1 MNLNNAVVLITGA
14 NRGLGKALAQAAV
27 AAGARKVYAAARNPA
42 TVDIAGV
49 TPIRLD
55 VTNAA
60 DIAAAVQAIPDLNI
74 LINNAGISTGS
85 GVTTADALSAARN
98 ELEVN
103 FFAPLALSHAF
114 APVLGRN
121 GGGAI
126 INILSALSWASLPS
140 TGTYSAS
147 KAAAWALT
155 NGLRGE
161 LAAQNTHVL
170 GAHMG
175 YMDTDMTA
183 GIEAPKSAP
192 ADIAHA
198 IVTALEANQDE
209 VLTDDTSRQVK
220 AGFAAPRSLYLGAPR
235 AA

>member
-1 MNLNNAVVLITGA
+1 MQFKDAVVLVTGA
-14 NRGLGKALAQAAV
+14 NRGLGKALAQAALQ
-27 AAGARKVYAAARNPA
+27 AGARKVYAAARNPA
-42 TVDIAGV
+42 SVDLPGV
-49 TPIRLD
+49 TPIQLD
-55 VTNAA
+55 VTSAA
-60 DIAAAVQAIPDLNI
+60 DIAAAVQAMPDLTI
-74 LINNAGISTGS
+74 LVNNAGISTGS
-85 GVTTADALSAARN
+85 GVTSPDALAAARA
-98 ELEVN
+98 ELETN

-114 APVLGRN
+114 APTLGRN

-126 INILSALSWASLPS
+126 INILSALSWISLPS

-161 LAAQNTHVL
+161 LRAQHTQVL

-183 GIEAPKSAP
+183 GIDAPKARP
-192 ADIAHA
+192 ADIAQA
-198 IVTALEANQDE
+198 IVSALEAGQDE

-220 AGFAAPRSLYLGAPR
+220 AGFAAPRSAYLGEAR

>member
-1 MNLNNAVVLITGA
+1 MNFNNAVVLITGA
-14 NRGLGKALAQAAV
+14 NRGLGKALAQAAI

-60 DIAAAVQAIPDLNI
+60 DIAAAVQAIHDLTI

-183 GIEAPKSAP
+183 GINAPKSAP

>member
-1 MNLNNAVVLITGA
+1 MNFKDAVVLVTGA
-14 NRGLGKALAQAAV
+14 NRGLGKALAQAAL
-27 AAGARKVYAAARNPA
+27 AAGARKVYAGARKPESV
-42 TVDIAGV
+42 TYAGV
-49 TPIRLD
+49 TPIKLD
-55 VTNAA
+55 ATNAA
-60 DIAAAVQAIPDLNI
+60 DVAAVVQAIPDLTI

-85 GVTTADALSAARN
+85 GATTPDALQAARD
-98 ELEVN
+98 ELEIN

-126 INILSALSWASLPS
+126 INILSALTWISLPS

-147 KAAAWALT
+147 KAAAWGLT
-155 NGLRGE
+155 NSLRGE

-183 GIEAPKSAP
+183 GVDAPKAAP
-192 ADIAHA
+192 ADIADA
-198 IVTALEANQDE
+198 IVKALNAGEDE
-209 VLTDDTSRQVK
+209 VLTDETSRQVK
-220 AGFAAPRSLYLGAPR
+220 AGFSAPRSAYLGAPR

>member
-1 MNLNNAVVLITGA
+1 MNFKDSIVLVTGA
-14 NRGLGKALAQAAV
+14 NRGLGKALAEAAV
-27 AAGARKVYAAARNPA
+27 KAGARKVYAAARNPA
-42 TVDIAGV
+42 SVDIAGV
-49 TPIRLD
+49 TPIKLD
-55 VTNAA
+55 VTQAA
-60 DIAAAVQAIPDLNI
+60 DIAAAVQAIPDLTI
-74 LINNAGISTGS
+74 LINNAGIHVVG
-85 GVTTADALSAARN
+85 GVTSPDALQAARD

-103 FFAPLALSHAF
+103 FFAPLALSNAF

-126 INILSALSWASLPS
+126 INILSALSWASFPT

-147 KAAAWALT
+147 KSAAWALT

-161 LAAQNTHVL
+161 LRAQNTQVL

-183 GIEAPKSAP
+183 GVDAPKSAP
-192 ADIAHA
+192 ADIAQA

-209 VLTDDTSRQVK
+209 VLTDVVSQQVR
-220 AGFAAPRSLYLGAPR
+220 GSFAAPRAFYLGEPR
-235 AA
+235 A

>member
-1 MNLNNAVVLITGA
+1 MNFKDSVVLVTGA
-14 NRGLGKALAQAAV
+14 NRGLGKALAEAAV
-27 AAGARKVYAAARNPA
+27 RAGARKVYAAARKPE
-42 TVDIAGV
+42 TVDIAGA
-49 TPIRLD
+49 TPIKLD
-55 VTNAA
+55 VTSAA
-60 DIAAAVQAIPDLNI
+60 DIAAVVQAIPDLTI
-74 LINNAGISTGS
+74 LINNAGIHVVG
-85 GVTTADALSAARN
+85 GVTGPDALGAARA
-98 ELEVN
+98 EFETN

-126 INILSALSWASLPS
+126 INILSALSWASFPT

-161 LAAQNTHVL
+161 LRAQNTQVL

-183 GIEAPKSAP
+183 GVDAPKSSP
-192 ADIAHA
+192 AVIAQA
-198 IVTALEANQDE
+198 IVAALEGNEDE
-209 VLTDDTSRQVK
+209 VLTDEVSRQVR
-220 AGFAAPRSLYLGAPR
+220 ASFAAPRAFYLG
-235 AA
+235 

>member
-1 MNLNNAVVLITGA
+1 MNFKDSVVLVTGA

-42 TVDIAGV
+42 SVDIAGV
-49 TPIRLD
+49 TPIKLD

-60 DIAAAVQAIPDLNI
+60 DIAAAVQAIPDLTI

-85 GVTTADALSAARN
+85 GATTPDALQAARD

-126 INILSALSWASLPS
+126 INILSALSWLSFPG

-147 KAAAWALT
+147 KAAAWGLT
-155 NGLRGE
+155 NSLRGE
-161 LAAQNTHVL
+161 LRAQNTHVL
-170 GAHMG
+170 AAHMG

-183 GIEAPKSAP
+183 GIDAPKSAP
-192 ADIAHA
+192 ADIAAA
-198 IVTALEANQDE
+198 IVTALQANEDE
-209 VLTDDTSRQVK
+209 VLTDAISHQVK
-220 AGFAAPRSLYLGAPR
+220 AGLTAPRSAYLGEPR
-235 AA
+235 AV

>member
-1 MNLNNAVVLITGA
+1 MNFKDAVVLVTGA

-27 AAGARKVYAAARNPA
+27 AAGARKVYAAARNPSS
-42 TVDIAGV
+42 VDIADV
-49 TPIRLD
+49 TPIKLD
-55 VTNAA
+55 VTSAA
-60 DIAAAVQAIPDLNI
+60 DIAAVVQAIPDLSI
-74 LINNAGISTGS
+74 LINNAGIHVVG
-85 GVTTADALSAARN
+85 GVTAPDALAAARA
-98 ELEVN
+98 ELETN

-147 KAAAWALT
+147 KAAAWGLT
-155 NGLRGE
+155 NSLRGE
-161 LAAQNTHVL
+161 LAGQNTQVL

-183 GIEAPKSAP
+183 GVEAQKSAP
-192 ADIAHA
+192 ADIAAA
-198 IVTALEANQDE
+198 IVRALEEGQAE
-209 VLTDDTSRQVK
+209 VLTDDTSRHVK
-220 AGFAAPRSLYLGAPR
+220 AGFSAARSLYLGA
-235 AA
+235 

>member
-1 MNLNNAVVLITGA
+1 MNFNNAVVLITGA

-60 DIAAAVQAIPDLNI
+60 DIAAAVQAIPDLTI

-183 GIEAPKSAP
+183 AIEAPKSAP

>member
-1 MNLNNAVVLITGA
+1 MNFKDSVVLVTGA

-42 TVDIAGV
+42 SVDIAGV
-49 TPIRLD
+49 TPIQLD

-60 DIAAAVQAIPDLNI
+60 DIAAAVKAIPDLTI
-74 LINNAGISTGS
+74 LVNNAGISTGS
-85 GVTTADALSAARN
+85 GATTPDALQAARD

-126 INILSALSWASLPS
+126 INILSALSWLSFPS

-147 KAAAWALT
+147 KAAAWGLT
-155 NGLRGE
+155 NSLRGE
-161 LAAQNTHVL
+161 LRAQNTHVL
-170 GAHMG
+170 AAHMG

-183 GIEAPKSAP
+183 GIDAPKSAP
-192 ADIAHA
+192 ADIAAA
-198 IVTALEANQDE
+198 IVNALQANEDE
-209 VLTDDTSRQVK
+209 VLTDAVSHQVK
-220 AGFAAPRSLYLGAPR
+220 AGLNAPRSAYLGEPR

>member
-1 MNLNNAVVLITGA
+1 MNFKDAVVLVTGA
-14 NRGLGKALAQAAV
+14 NRGLGKALAEAALK
-27 AAGARKVYAAARNPA
+27 AGARKVYAAARNPESV
-42 TVDIAGV
+42 TLPGV
-49 TPIRLD
+49 TPIKLD

-60 DIAAAVQAIPDLNI
+60 DIAAAVRAIPDLTI
-74 LINNAGISTGS
+74 LVNNAGITTGS
-85 GVTTADALSAARN
+85 GVTTPDALASARA
-98 ELEVN
+98 ELETN

-114 APVLGRN
+114 APTLGRN

-147 KAAAWALT
+147 KAAAWGLT
-155 NGLRGE
+155 NSLRGE
-161 LAAQNTHVL
+161 LRAQNTQVL

-183 GIEAPKSAP
+183 GVDAPKAKP

-198 IVTALEANQDE
+198 IVSALEANEDE
-209 VLTDDTSRQVK
+209 VLTDETSRQVK
-220 AGFAAPRSLYLGAPR
+220 AGFAAPRAFYLGEPR